1 MGTAPVRIGGW
12 GEGRAFIQSEYWRL
26 VHELMER
33 GWYRRG
39 PEHPAESDRPWWGF
53 RFGHLTDRHP
63 REVVRIPAS
72 DEHSAMELLLA
83 RLSRARAT

>member
-1 MGTAPVRIGGW
+1 MRT
-12 GEGRAFIQSEYWRL
+12 EYWRL
-26 VHELMER
+26 VHDLMER

-39 PEHPAESDRPWWGF
+39 PEAARDADHPWWGF

-72 DEHSAMELLLA
+72 DECSAMQALLT
-83 RLSRARAT
+83 RLSGAHAS